1 MLLYNNVAGDEMT
14 KRPNRKKRS
23 KLIILLL
30 APVMALTFIVGW
42 SLYWIG
48 NTKHKQPQAPTPK
61 MHTKQDPVQ
70 LIVIPMQEEHT
81 ITNN

>member
-1 MLLYNNVAGDEMT
+1 MT

-23 KLIILLL
+23 KLSILFL
-30 APVMALTFIVGW
+30 APVMTLTFIVGW

-48 NTKHKQPQAPTPK
+48 NTKQKQPQTLTHKIHAE
-61 MHTKQDPVQ
+61 QDPVT
-70 LIVIPMQEEHT
+70 LMVIPEQKEQT

>member
-1 MLLYNNVAGDEMT
+1 MT
-14 KRPNRKKRS
+14 KRPTRKKRS
-23 KLIILLL
+23 KLTILLL

-61 MHTKQDPVQ
+61 KQTEQDPVQ
-70 LIVIPMQEEHT
+70 LSVIPRQEEQT
-81 ITNN
+81 ITN

>member
-1 MLLYNNVAGDEMT
+1 MT

-23 KLIILLL
+23 KLSILLL

-48 NTKHKQPQAPTPK
+48 NAKQKQPHAPTPK
-61 MHTKQDPVQ
+61 MHVEQDPVQ
-70 LIVIPMQEEHT
+70 LVVIPVQEEQT